1 MQRKAENESVSI
13 MTLADIPRAYGKT
26 RPYQPALA
34 FEGRITTFA
43 ELDTRTNQVAQGL
56 KAAGLQPGSRIAHL
70 GKNSD
75 LYMELLLGAAK
86 AGVVMT
92 PINWRLSPREI
103 QYILDDSNAQLLFVG
118 AEFQAMVPACAPK
131 LSTSRVVGL
140 ERPYEGNG
148 YQEWRDAQIS
158 EDPAVALKPES
169 PVTQLYTS
177 GTTGNPKGV
186 VLSHRNYTAMQHATD
201 RFAWSHWEPGDVS
214 LAAMPCFH
222 IGGTGWNV
230 MGLYHGAL
238 NVIVRE
244 FDPIRI
250 LDSLTQWPI
259 SKMFI
264 VPAALHLLVQQPT
277 VRQLDFSKLKFM
289 LYGASPMPRELLR
302 ESMEVFKCGFVQL
315 YGMTETTG
323 AVTALE
329 PEDHVPANNPRI
341 ASAGKPL
348 PDVDLAILDVQGRRV
363 PTGSV
368 GEIVIRSPTNMKS
381 YWNLPKATAAT
392 VTHDGWLRS
401 GDAGYLDA
409 DGYLYIYDRVKDM
422 IISGGENIYPAEVE
436 NAIFGHPQVADV
448 GVIGVPSDKWGE
460 EVKAIVVSK
469 PGAPQDRESIIAWA
483 RERIATYKL
492 PKSIDF
498 VEMLPRNGAGK
509 ILRKELRAPYW
520 QGRERQVN

>member
-1 MQRKAENESVSI
+1 MQRNAENESVSI
-13 MTLADIPRAYGKT
+13 MTLADIPRAYAKT
-26 RPYQPALA
+26 RPHQPALA
-34 FEGRITTFA
+34 FEGRVTTFA
-43 ELDTRTNQVAQGL
+43 RLDARTNQVAQGL

-75 LYMELLLGAAK
+75 LYVELLLGAAK

-118 AEFQAMVPACAPK
+118 AEFHAMVPSCAPK
-131 LSTSRVVGL
+131 MSNSRVFGL
-140 ERPYEGNG
+140 DQPYESNG
-148 YQEWRDAQIS
+148 YQEWRDAQS
-158 EDPAVALKPES
+158 SVDPAFAITPEA

-186 VLSHRNYTAMQHATD
+186 VLSHRNYTSLQHATD
-201 RFAWSHWEPGDVS
+201 RFAWSRWEPDDVS

-244 FDPIRI
+244 FDPTRI
-250 LDSLTQWPI
+250 LDSLNQWPI

-264 VPAALHLLVQQPT
+264 VPAALHLLVRQSG
-277 VRQLDFSKLKFM
+277 VRELDFSRLRFM

-302 ESMEVFKCGFVQL
+302 ESMDVFKCGFVQL

-329 PEDHVPANNPRI
+329 PEDHAPADNPRI

-348 PDVDLAILDVQGRRV
+348 PGVELAILDAQGRRM
-363 PTGSV
+363 PTGTV

-392 VTHDGWLRS
+392 VTYEGWLRS

-469 PGAPQDRESIIAWA
+469 PGAPQDPGSIVAWA

-498 VEMLPRNGAGK
+498 VETLPRNAAGK

-520 QGRERQVN
+520 QGRDRLVN